1 MVFLNLSYY
10 DILTILKF
18 YQDFFGARIE
28 ELIQSSEAI
37 DENDLFFNIV
47 GDKQKS
53 TIYWVPS

>member
-10 DILTILKF
+10 DILTILNF
-18 YQDFFGARIE
+18 YQDAFQARRE

-47 GDKQKS
+47 GGKRKS